1 MSFFSAPWKIS
12 SPLTGSWRVRSR
24 GRMAESGLSSTGARG
39 IVGHFR
45 TTVAAFTSAPLMV
58 CHRRPTRSRRTRRF
72 PRGTMASGGI
82 HTRSVGHDGSK
93 AGTCA
98 GSGLRCGRAVQVP
111 SLQSPKQPKCATGSF
126 ATPTFPSFVPAQRRH
141 RSRCNNSHFFAP
153 ALSSVPRSR
162 CGGCIGICS
171 RSIGPP
177 ESTTTRPCWC
187 CSYSGT
193 KLWAWST
200 RLLTYSWA
208 STATTISPTW
218 SGRCVKEGTS
228 LQRTRWV
235 QRGPCGVGAT
245 AGRGAWTRAHRRL
258 FLGTPSA
265 GVSKSFRLRRFV
277 VRPG

>member
-1 MSFFSAPWKIS
+1 MYSYLLHGAGAPCRCPACRVPSSRSAQPD
-12 SPLTGSWRVRSR
+12 PLRRRHFRVLCPLSDATAAGAQR
-24 GRMAESGLSSTGARG
+24 GRGTNGADEAG
-39 IVGHFR
+39 IIYR
-45 TTVAAFTSAPLMV
+45 
-58 CHRRPTRSRRTRRF
+58 
-72 PRGTMASGGI
+72 
-82 HTRSVGHDGSK
+82 
-93 AGTCA
+93 
-98 GSGLRCGRAVQVP
+98 LRCD
-111 SLQSPKQPKCATGSF
+111 
-126 ATPTFPSFVPAQRRH
+126 
-141 RSRCNNSHFFAP
+141 NSHFFAP